1 MSRQRGFTLIEVIVA
16 MFITVV
22 IMTFAFVTVNQTSET
37 GVIVSEQ
44 MSRLQA
50 VQRTMQ
56 MLQRDFSQLSPRP
69 VREEL
74 ADQASPVLEADAR
87 GEYLVELTRGG
98 WANPLNLPRPGLMRV
113 AYSLIDEELVR
124 LQWPVLDRTLGT
136 EPQTLVL
143 LDGVTGIQ
151 IRYLPFNG
159 DWVEAWPGNSANLG
173 SVNERSL
180 NLRPR
185 AVEII
190 VELEDYGELRRL
202 IEVTG

>member
-1 MSRQRGFTLIEVIVA
+1 MG
-16 MFITVV
+16 
-22 IMTFAFVTVNQTSET
+22 
-37 GVIVSEQ
+37 
-44 MSRLQA
+44 RLQQI
-50 VQRTMQ
+50 QRTMQ
-56 MLQRDFSQLSPRP
+56 MLQRDFSQLTPRP

-74 ADQASPVLEADAR
+74 AEQASPVLEASGR

-98 WANPLNLPRPGLMRV
+98 WANPLNMPRPGLMRV

-136 EPQTLVL
+136 DPQSLLL

-151 IRYLPFNG
+151 IRYLPTGG
-159 DWVEAWPGNSANLG
+159 DWVDVWPNNTGEVSPQAA
-173 SVNERSL
+173 RR
-180 NLRPR
+180 RPR

-190 VELEDYGELRRL
+190 IETDDYGEMRRL

>member
-1 MSRQRGFTLIEVIVA
+1 MTRSAGFTLIEVVISL
-16 MFITVV
+16 FITAV
-22 IMTFAFVTVNQTSET
+22 IVMFAVLTVNQTTLTSYT
-37 GVIVSEQ
+37 VGEQ
-44 MSRLQA
+44 MGRLQA
-50 VQRTMQ
+50 LQRTMQ
-56 MLQRDFSQLSPRP
+56 VLQRDFSQLSPRP

-74 ADQASPVLEADAR
+74 ADQASPVLEAGGR

-98 WANPLNLPRPGLMRV
+98 WSNPLNMPRPGLMRV

-136 EPQTLVL
+136 DPQSQLL

-151 IRYLPFNG
+151 IRFLPTGG
-159 DWVEAWPGNSANLG
+159 DWVDVWPNNTGNPDPQSN
-173 SVNERSL
+173 RR
-180 NLRPR
+180 RPR

-190 VELEDYGELRRL
+190 IELEDFGELRRL